1 MNEMDKP
8 ENDGTEPFYNV
19 TEEQIGTIVGSVI
32 EDLQLDPD
40 LSNDLYPL
48 LVNWLE
54 KHDVEIIPMGSSS

>member
-8 ENDGTEPFYNV
+8 ESDGTEPFYNV
-19 TEEQIGTIVGSVI
+19 TEEQIDAIVGSVI
-32 EDLQLDPD
+32 EGLQLDPD

-54 KHDVEIIPMGSSS
+54 KHDVEIIPMDSSS